1 VWYLVPI
8 LALAAALGDATATKL
23 DGSTVTGAVQSWQD
37 GQLTLASTAGPVE
50 VAEAD
55 LLTVE
60 FSPAD
65 SAPNA
70 QSLVELVDGTV
81 VPVADFLESSG
92 QIEIGLLAAD
102 GSEPQKLAVPLKSVR
117 VVRLQPLDATLEPQW
132 QEIHA
137 VESPSDVLIVR
148 KREGKSLDYL
158 EGVVEE
164 ITKEDVAFRLDDDV
178 VRVPRAKVTGVVYHR
193 PVATTPETPRCLVK
207 GSQGLHVAAKAIE
220 LDGDQVRFTT
230 MSGVQFAW
238 PLADLRSADF
248 SAGKVLYISDL
259 EPVSQAWQPLV
270 SLPERA
276 KFAAR
281 YGRPR
286 LDRSA
291 AGGPLALFVP
301 DAIRSDAPGRV
312 QKFVKGLALR
322 SRTEYVVRLPSGYSR
337 FLAVAGIDPS
347 TQTSGNV
354 MLSIF
359 GDDRLLIESPV
370 VGESAPLPIELDV
383 NGVKR
388 LRVVVDY
395 GQNLDTG
402 DWLNL
407 CNARIVK

>member
-1 VWYLVPI
+1 MWYLVPI
-8 LALAAALGDATATKL
+8 LVLATALGDATATKL
-23 DGSTVTGAVQSWQD
+23 DSSTVTGAVQSWQD
-37 GQLTLASTAGPVE
+37 GKLTLASAAGPVE

-65 SAPNA
+65 SEPNV
-70 QSLVELVDGTV
+70 QSLVELVDRTI
-81 VPVADFLESSG
+81 VPVADFRESSG
-92 QIEIGLLAAD
+92 QIEIELPTANG
-102 GSEPQKLAVPLKSVR
+102 PQPRKVAVPLKSVR
-117 VVRLQPLDATLEPQW
+117 VVRLQPLDASLEPQW
-132 QEIHA
+132 QEIRA

-164 ITKEDVAFRLDDDV
+164 ITKDDVAFRLDDDV
-178 VRVPRAKVTGVVYHR
+178 VRVPRAKVAGVVYHR
-193 PVATTPETPRCLVK
+193 PVATNPETPRCLVE
-207 GSQGLHVAAKAIE
+207 GSQGLHVAAKAVE
-220 LDGDQVRFTT
+220 LDGEQVRFTT
-230 MSGVQFAW
+230 ISGVEFAW

-301 DAIRSDAPGRV
+301 DAARSDAPGRI

-322 SRTEYVVRLPSGYSR
+322 SRTEYVVRLPGGYSR

-347 TQTSGNV
+347 TQSSGNV

-359 GDDRLLIESPV
+359 GDDRLLMESPV
-370 VGESAPLPIELDV
+370 VGEAAPLPIEIDV